1 MSAPGRIGICTDSAA
16 QLPADLIER
25 FGVEV
30 VPITVSIDGED
41 YLEGIDLQVDD
52 VTARG
57 CAPRNGGD
65 GGDGGEVRTSQPSPG
80 QYALAYEQL
89 LERGCTEILSL
100 HGPAPDGPTS
110 CSSARLAAR
119 QLDAPVRVVD
129 TGAVGFALGCCVW
142 AAGEAIARGASI
154 DEAAAAAESLSG
166 GRVGN
171 LFVVDALG
179 PQPGRRIQVLTGSPG
194 DGARGARGARGAVDV
209 VVEVVVEV
217 DTVLE
222 AVNEI
227 AAAVVGWGHD
237 LLVGIGH
244 ADDAAAPVAD
254 ALASAVGETAAVREV
269 VRYRVSASS
278 AARTGAGTVTCF
290 AFTGGVTPSSANVPS
305 TPAAS

>member
-57 CAPRNGGD
+57 CAPRNSGD

-194 DGARGARGARGAVDV
+194 DGARGA
-209 VVEVVVEV
+209 VEVVVEV